1 MIKSKI
7 RALAIICMFEEWREE
22 FEINF
27 YSPQRPPLTDY
38 SVSVNVCKIGI
49 LQNVSCVIGKYH
61 KMLAVLSVNITKC

>member
-7 RALAIICMFEEWREE
+7 RALPLSVCLKNGAREE

-61 KMLAVLSVNITKC
+61 KMLAV